1 MPSLALVQHSATKA
15 MPGDWKLTG
24 AIPMGLGL
32 YDLRGERGWLLAV
45 SFLRPGSDFTAKN
58 KV

>member
-1 MPSLALVQHSATKA
+1 

-32 YDLRGERGWLLAV
+32 YDLRGERGWLLVV